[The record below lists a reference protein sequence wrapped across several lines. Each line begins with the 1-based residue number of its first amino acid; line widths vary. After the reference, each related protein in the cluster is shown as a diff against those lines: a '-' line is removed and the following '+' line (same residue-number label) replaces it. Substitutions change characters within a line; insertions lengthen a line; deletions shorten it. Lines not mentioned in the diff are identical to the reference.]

1 MLVAAP
7 IYLIILALSKRKEG
21 QSKFVSKDGVFV
33 LFLGLIGYYLASLF
47 DFQGLKYIAASL
59 ERVILFLYPTLVL
72 IITSVVFKEKI
83 EKNHIIAIL
92 ISYIGVSIAYIFDG
106 NSSDHTHLMKG
117 AILIFMS
124 ALTYASYL
132 VGSQWL
138 IPKLGTVRFTAMA
151 MVVSCLSVIIHYL
164 LTAGVTLPIYQ
175 REVLQLGVLMG
186 IFSTVVPSFLISA
199 GIHKLGATKTAILSG
214 VGPVSTIVLSVIFLG
229 EVFHLNQVVGTLL
242 VLAGVIYIS
251 VSKSKPRV

>member
-1 MLVAAP
+1 LDKDTLLGSIYCILGALLFSTKAVLVKLCYQYDAEPIKILLLRMLVAAP

-83 EKNHIIAIL
+83 KKNHIIAIL

-106 NSSDHTHLMKG
+106 NS
-117 AILIFMS
+117 
-124 ALTYASYL
+124 
-132 VGSQWL
+132 
-138 IPKLGTVRFTAMA
+138 
-151 MVVSCLSVIIHYL
+151 SCLSVIIHYL

-229 EVFHLNQVVGTLL
+229 V
-242 VLAGVIYIS
+242 
-251 VSKSKPRV
+251 R